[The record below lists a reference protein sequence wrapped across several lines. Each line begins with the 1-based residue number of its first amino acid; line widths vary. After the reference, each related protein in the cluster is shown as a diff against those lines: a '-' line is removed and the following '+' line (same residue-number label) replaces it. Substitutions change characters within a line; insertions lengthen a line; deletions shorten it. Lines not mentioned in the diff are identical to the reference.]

1 MLEEAEQNAEKY
13 ATLACEANPNSPVAL
28 SLLASVR
35 LSQNC
40 NDEASQLLDDAHAK
54 LSTKPGIMPSYPE
67 RLHLVKLFI
76 ETEKYSPALELLE
89 TLQRED
95 EDNVELWYYY
105 TVAYF
110 SDVSDST
117 REENW
122 RNAGECAEMCLKLY
136 GKMGWDDE
144 PLREGC
150 LAMLEEIKKAGI
162 SLDKEDEGE
171 DGEEGE
177 DGVEEDEWADT
188 DEDVDMEDA

>member
-1 MLEEAEQNAEKY
+1 MLDAAEQNAEKY
-13 ATLACEANPNSPVAL
+13 ATLACEANPDSPVAL

-35 LSQNC
+35 LSQNRD
-40 NDEASQLLDDAHAK
+40 DEASQLLDDAHTK
-54 LSTKPGIMPSYPE
+54 LSTESDVIPSYPE

-76 ETEKYSPALELLE
+76 ETEKYSPALEVLE

-122 RNAGECAEMCLKLY
+122 KNAGECAEMCLKLY
-136 GKMGWDDE
+136 GRMEWDDE
-144 PLREGC
+144 LLREGC

-162 SLDKEDEGE
+162 SLDKEEEEEEGAEE
-171 DGEEGE
+171 DGEEEG
-177 DGVEEDEWADT
+177 DEWADT

>member
-1 MLEEAEQNAEKY
+1 MLEGAEQNAEKY
-13 ATLACEANPNSPVAL
+13 SMLACEASPDSPVAL

-35 LSQNC
+35 LSQNR
-40 NDEASQLLDDAHAK
+40 NDEASRILDDAHAK
-54 LSTKPGIMPSYPE
+54 LYSNPDTVLSYPE

-76 ETEKYSPALELLE
+76 ETEKYGKALEVLE

-110 SDVSDST
+110 SDVNDST

-122 RNAGECAEMCLKLY
+122 KNAGECAEMCLKLY
-136 GKMGWDDE
+136 NKMEWDDE
-144 PLREGC
+144 LLKEGC
-150 LAMLEEIKKAGI
+150 LQMLDEIKKAGI
-162 SLDKEDEGE
+162 SLEKEDEY
-171 DGEEGE
+171 E
-177 DGVEEDEWADT
+177 DGVVDDDEWADT